1 MGTEERLTIYFFT
14 GVIVFIIV
22 GFLYNKWE
30 QKRATSYFKR
40 KMDKDGKSFS

>member
-1 MGTEERLTIYFFT
+1 MGTEEKLTIYFFT
-14 GVIVFIIV
+14 GVIVFIIE
-22 GFLYNKWE
+22 GFLYNKWK

>member
-1 MGTEERLTIYFFT
+1 MGTEERLTIYFFA

-40 KMDKDGKSFS
+40 KMDKNGKLLS